1 MTTRRPTGRLRD
13 ALAPVPWI
21 APTIILVLG
30 VIAFP
35 AGYAVYLSFV
45 GVNRIGQ
52 ITGFAGFDN
61 YVRLF
66 REPMFG
72 HIILN
77 TGTWLVV
84 VVAVTMVCSIAIAA
98 LLSGRGWGRRVL
110 RFALIVPWAAALV
123 MTSLVWRF
131 ILEGRSGMLNR
142 VLNDLGLIDG
152 YPDWFRDP
160 TTAFGAVMVVGII
173 TSIPFTSFV
182 LLGGLMTVPNEL
194 VEAAR
199 VDGASSWAIWW
210 RVKLPAIRSTIFV
223 AMVLNLLHVFNAF
236 TVIWVITGAG
246 AGNFADTT
254 ITWMYKIAFVTQLDT
269 SEAAALGVL
278 NVIFLVALILVYLR
292 VAQPTESDA
301 PSTPVASRIR
311 DVVGVVDDLLVRAGL
326 RIGRTLRPLR
336 QFIAPLARRAAGPAG
351 NVVALFLGAFFLAP
365 YLVMFLASLKTT
377 NELWSMP
384 ATYLPGEWRWSNYVD
399 VFTKIPLADYFR
411 VSLTVALASTALIL
425 LVAIPAAYAA
435 SRLRFRGRTAF
446 LGLILVTQMFPG
458 IALIIGLYQE
468 ALLLDAI
475 GEYWFI
481 IVIDTS
487 FNLAFAVWILF
498 ANISAV
504 PVELDEA
511 ARLDGLGR
519 FGVLIRVV
527 LPLIGG
533 GLVTVAIFSFIG
545 VWNEFM
551 LALTVFND
559 PAQNRVVLTVGIQ
572 KFVGVFETNYQYLF
586 AASLMA
592 IIPAVILFALIERR
606 LVGGL
611 TAGSLK

>member
-1 MTTRRPTGRLRD
+1 M
-13 ALAPVPWI
+13 
-21 APTIILVLG
+21 
-30 VIAFP
+30 
-35 AGYAVYLSFV
+35 
-45 GVNRIGQ
+45 
-52 ITGFAGFDN
+52 
-61 YVRLF
+61 
-66 REPMFG
+66 
-72 HIILN
+72 
-77 TGTWLVV
+77 
-84 VVAVTMVCSIAIAA
+84 
-98 LLSGRGWGRRVL
+98 
-110 RFALIVPWAAALV
+110 
-123 MTSLVWRF
+123 
-131 ILEGRSGMLNR
+131 
-142 VLNDLGLIDG
+142 
-152 YPDWFRDP
+152 
-160 TTAFGAVMVVGII
+160 
-173 TSIPFTSFV
+173 
-182 LLGGLMTVPNEL
+182 
-194 VEAAR
+194 
-199 VDGASSWAIWW
+199 
-210 RVKLPAIRSTIFV
+210 
-223 AMVLNLLHVFNAF
+223 
-236 TVIWVITGAG
+236 
-246 AGNFADTT
+246 
-254 ITWMYKIAFVTQLDT
+254 
-269 SEAAALGVL
+269 
-278 NVIFLVALILVYLR
+278 
-292 VAQPTESDA
+292 
-301 PSTPVASRIR
+301 
-311 DVVGVVDDLLVRAGL
+311 
-326 RIGRTLRPLR
+326 
-336 QFIAPLARRAAGPAG
+336 
-351 NVVALFLGAFFLAP
+351 FLGAFFLAP